1 MSSSRAP
8 EPLFFRSSDH
18 PLPVG
23 HLASLSFSQT
33 HPDGLVTLY
42 EMILTWVPHNECLP
56 ACRITA
62 TRGFGSISRFA
73 KALFHVYSP
82 EASPHLLA
90 LLSEFPEP
98 SDGPTHPYKV
108 DYRMERMQ
116 RYFDCLFGFQAPIN
130 SDFVLDDPRIT
141 PEFFAFL
148 AKDQDSYI
156 SRKKAWG
163 EWQCTLQR
171 KQEIVQHFLDE
182 DQHSKANFAHEK
194 VTEYE
199 DDILMSKIMDSGCR
213 VQRRKSQGR
222 SKKISKKAMENEDT
236 DVNFSNLNHVFA
248 LAPVRPL
255 PCSYSSTFAVEVFA
269 PDGLF
274 GNSVDDISLAIMD
287 SASSTSANRPSR
299 MDTCSF
305 HSSHTSE
312 DISLFGTPNTSVWD
326 LAYTL
331 LVVNPQEQL
340 SAKSRISSEATLSK
354 LGLKGLRPSDK
365 NVISLS
371 LTTRFYFETIRVLV
385 DFTESIE
392 KILSRIYV
400 ALQLPFNSRKLK
412 GNVWIPGPKHVGA
425 PNGKENG
432 LKGKE
437 AFMKWMAL

>member
-1 MSSSRAP
+1 MPSSRVP
-8 EPLFFRSSDH
+8 EPLFFRSRDH

-23 HLASLSFSQT
+23 HLASLIFNQT
-33 HPDGLVTLY
+33 HPDGVVTLY
-42 EMILTWVPHNECLP
+42 EMILTWVPHDECLP

-62 TRGFGSISRFA
+62 TRGFGSIRRFA

-116 RYFDCLFGFQAPIN
+116 RYFDCLFGLQAPIN

-148 AKDQDSYI
+148 AKDQGSYI

-171 KQEIVQHFLDE
+171 KLEIEQHFLGE
-182 DQHSKANFAHEK
+182 DQHSKANSAHEQA
-194 VTEYE
+194 TEYE
-199 DDILMSKIMDSGCR
+199 DDILMSKIMDSSFR

-222 SKKISKKAMENEDT
+222 SKKKSKKAMENEDT
-236 DVNFSNLNHVFA
+236 DVNLSNLNHAFA
-248 LAPVRPL
+248 LCPLLPL
-255 PCSYSSTFAVEVFA
+255 PRSYSSTFPVEVFA

-274 GNSVDDISLAIMD
+274 GNSVDDISLAMMN

-299 MDTCSF
+299 EDTCSF

-312 DISLFGTPNTSVWD
+312 DISLFGTLNTSVSD

-331 LVVNPQEQL
+331 LVVNAQEQL

-354 LGLKGLRPSDK
+354 LGVKDLRPSDK
-365 NVISLS
+365 NVISHS

-385 DFTESIE
+385 DFTESME

-412 GNVWIPGPKHVGA
+412 SNVWIPGPKHLGA
-425 PNGKENG
+425 PDEKENR

-437 AFMKWMAL
+437 AFM

>member
-222 SKKISKKAMENEDT
+222 SKKSVK
-236 DVNFSNLNHVFA
+236 
-248 LAPVRPL
+248 RPWK
-255 PCSYSSTFAVEVFA
+255 TK
-269 PDGLF
+269 
-274 GNSVDDISLAIMD
+274 I
-287 SASSTSANRPSR
+287 R
-299 MDTCSF
+299 M
-305 HSSHTSE
+305 
-312 DISLFGTPNTSVWD
+312 
-326 LAYTL
+326 
-331 LVVNPQEQL
+331 
-340 SAKSRISSEATLSK
+340 
-354 LGLKGLRPSDK
+354 
-365 NVISLS
+365 
-371 LTTRFYFETIRVLV
+371 
-385 DFTESIE
+385 
-392 KILSRIYV
+392 
-400 ALQLPFNSRKLK
+400 
-412 GNVWIPGPKHVGA
+412 
-425 PNGKENG
+425 
-432 LKGKE
+432 
-437 AFMKWMAL
+437 

>member
-1 MSSSRAP
+1 
-8 EPLFFRSSDH
+8 
-18 PLPVG
+18 
-23 HLASLSFSQT
+23 
-33 HPDGLVTLY
+33 
-42 EMILTWVPHNECLP
+42 MILTWVPHDESLP

-116 RYFDCLFGFQAPIN
+116 RYFDCLFGLQAPNN

-141 PEFFAFL
+141 SEFFAFL
-148 AKDQDSYI
+148 AKDQGSYI

-171 KQEIVQHFLDE
+171 KQEIEQHFLDE

-194 VTEYE
+194 ATKYE
-199 DDILMSKIMDSGCR
+199 DDILMSKIMDSGSR
-213 VQRRKSQGR
+213 VQQRKSQGR

-248 LAPVRPL
+248 LPPMRPL
-255 PCSYSSTFAVEVFA
+255 PHSYSSTLPVEVFA

-274 GNSVDDISLAIMD
+274 GNSVDDISLGIMN

-299 MDTCSF
+299 VVTC
-305 HSSHTSE
+305 HSSHSSE
-312 DISLFGTPNTSVWD
+312 DVSLLGTPNLSVSD

-331 LVVNPQEQL
+331 HVVKRQEQL
-340 SAKSRISSEATLSK
+340 SAKSRISSEATLSTM
-354 LGLKGLRPSDK
+354 GVKGLRPSDK

-371 LTTRFYFETIRVLV
+371 LITRFYFETIRVLV
-385 DFTESIE
+385 DFTESME
-392 KILSRIYV
+392 KILSHINV

-412 GNVWIPGPKHVGA
+412 GDVWIPGPKHVGA
-425 PNGKENG
+425 LDEKENG
-432 LKGKE
+432 LKVKE
-437 AFMKWMAL
+437 AFMECMALQTT